1 MHSGL
6 YNLGSKT
13 GLSKKDYYILIFKY
27 LKKNISYKKVKVNSY
42 VNTKRSKNML
52 MSVDKF
58 ERKFKIK
65 LPGIENEIKKEI
77 KENYE
82 KNKNW

>member
-1 MHSGL
+1 M
-6 YNLGSKT
+6 GSKT

-27 LKKNISYKKVKVNSY
+27 LKKNISYKEVKVNSY
-42 VNTKRSKNML
+42 VETKRSENML

-65 LPGIENEIKKEI
+65 LPGIKNEIKNEI
-77 KENYE
+77 KENYG
-82 KNKNW
+82 KIKNW